1 MNVLIVNTSEKTG
14 GAAIAA
20 NRLMEA
26 LISNGVKAKMLVRDK
41 QTASLSVCAIPQSP
55 ILKVKF
61 AWERFVVWVH
71 NRLSRQNLWQVD
83 IANTGTDI
91 TQLPEFKWADVIHL
105 HWVNQGFL
113 SMRDIEKIVE
123 SGKRV
128 VWTLHDQWPYTGV
141 CHYTEQCDRYT
152 THCYD
157 CPLLKGHSE
166 NDLSYRL
173 FERKLALYQNIN
185 RITFVGCSQWIT
197 DLAKK
202 SALMQAANE
211 GTRVT
216 GLRVVHIPNAINH
229 AVFRPTDR
237 QEARRV
243 HGLPADKQLLL
254 FSSLKVIDKRKGID
268 YLIEACRLLSAEHPE
283 LKECI
288 GIVVVGKQAESM
300 QGMFPFPLYSIPY
313 VSEERKMA
321 LLYTAVDAFITP
333 SLQDNLP
340 NTIVEAMSVGTVCVG
355 FRVGGIPEMIHHEQ
369 DGYVAN
375 PCDAHDLAD
384 GIRYVLDHDNAERL
398 SVAAAKFA
406 AETYNPSRIARMH
419 EAVYRNS

>member
-41 QTASLSVCAIPQSP
+41 QTDNLNVCAIPQSSMLR
-55 ILKVKF
+55 LKFV
-61 AWERFVVWVH
+61 WERLVIWLH
-71 NRLSRQNLWQVD
+71 NRLSRQNLWQMD

-91 TQLPEFKWADVIHL
+91 TQLPEFQWADVIHL
-105 HWVNQGFL
+105 HWVNQAFL

-128 VWTLHDQWPYTGV
+128 VWTLHDQWPYAGI

-152 THCYD
+152 THCHD
-157 CPLLKGHSE
+157 CPLLKGHSGK
-166 NDLSYRL
+166 DLSYRL
-173 FERKLALYQNIN
+173 FERKLSLYQHIN
-185 RITFVGCSQWIT
+185 RIAFIGCSQWIT
-197 DLAKK
+197 DLAKQ
-202 SALMQAANE
+202 SAVA
-211 GTRVT
+211 G

-229 AVFRPTDR
+229 AVFHPTDR
-237 QEARRV
+237 AEARRA

-254 FSSLKVIDKRKGID
+254 FSSLKVTDKRKGID
-268 YLIEACRLLSAEHPE
+268 YLVEACRLLAAEHPE
-283 LKECI
+283 LKERI

-313 VSEERKMA
+313 ISEERKMA

-340 NTIVEAMSVGTVCVG
+340 NTIVEAMSVGTCCVG
-355 FRVGGIPEMIHHEQ
+355 FRVGGIPEMIHHQQ

-375 PCDAHDLAD
+375 PCDAADLAQ
-384 GIRYVLDHDNAERL
+384 GIRYVLSPENASRL
-398 SVAAAKFA
+398 SLAAAHFA
-406 AETYNPSRIARMH
+406 AETYNPSRIARLH
-419 EAVYRNS
+419 EAVYRNA